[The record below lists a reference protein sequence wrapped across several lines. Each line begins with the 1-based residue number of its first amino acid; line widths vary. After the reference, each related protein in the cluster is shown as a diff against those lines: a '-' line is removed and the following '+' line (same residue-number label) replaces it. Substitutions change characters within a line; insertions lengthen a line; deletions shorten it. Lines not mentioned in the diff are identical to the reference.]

1 MKVEAEAALARLA
14 SGRLR
19 VALTLTAVM
28 MAVYFGFI
36 LLVAFAKPIMA
47 TQLVPGLSLGI
58 ALGAAT
64 ILFAF
69 VITLVYVRWANTH
82 LDAQADSIVKEFG

>member
-1 MKVEAEAALARLA
+1 MKIEAEAALARLA

-36 LLVAFAKPIMA
+36 LLVAFAKPTMA

-69 VITLVYVRWANTH
+69 VITLVYVRWANRH

>member
-19 VALTLTAVM
+19 VALMLTAVM

-36 LLVAFAKPIMA
+36 LLVAFAKPTMA
-47 TQLVPGLSLGI
+47 TQLTPGLSLGI

-69 VITLVYVRWANTH
+69 VITLVYVRWANSH
-82 LDAQADSIVKEFG
+82 PDSQADAIVKEFG